1 MVVTLG
7 LDIGVKGQIKSTRS
21 VILWQEVH
29 QIVVA
34 LPGAYHLDLRR
45 PPYAF
50 STK

>member
-29 QIVVA
+29 QIVA

-45 PPYAF
+45 PPDAF